1 LKILLASIYPYA
13 FILLYLTIPFD
24 DYIRAF
30 PNLLL
35 GILLIAFPIIV
46 TKEDFKKLLL
56 KPVLLFLLFFVFLLI
71 SAFLFGRFEND
82 FVVVRKMIIPLGLV
96 ILYLPVQDFKKLN
109 KAIIFSSFAAI
120 FFSIIKFVVLVN
132 NTGTF
137 NLGFF
142 QDSIDVLLI
151 DRLYIGF
158 LCVLSILVS
167 YQSLKKEYHPN
178 NRYFLASILL
188 NGLFILLIMSK
199 VAIAILLAIVLLR
212 QFYGKQK
219 KIRLLISFVVI
230 LIIGGLIYKS
240 YKPYFEKII
249 ASEYTNPEVN
259 YIEGTIPWGYRSL
272 VWNCST
278 VIIKE
283 IENKWNGIGFKETN
297 NRLEICY
304 DNNINDMNTKEI
316 FLSKR
321 FNTHNQFLDF
331 YISSGIVGFLLFIC
345 VLGVL
350 FFHYRKHF
358 FATALL
364 VSIILLGLV
373 ENFFHRQIGAYYF
386 GFILVILLIN
396 NTFFKKSEKENI
408 NPQQPL

>member
-1 LKILLASIYPYA
+1 MKILLASIYPYA
-13 FILLYLTIPFD
+13 FMLLYLTIPFD

-56 KPVLLFLLFFVFLLI
+56 KPVLLFLLFFAFLLI
-71 SAFLFGRFEND
+71 SAFLFGRFEDD
-82 FVVVRKMIIPLGLV
+82 FVVVRKMLIPLGLV

-109 KAIIFSSFAAI
+109 KAIIFSSIAAI
-120 FFSIIKFVVLVN
+120 IFSVIKFVVLVN
-132 NTGTF
+132 KTGTF
-137 NLGFF
+137 NLNFF

-178 NRYFLASILL
+178 NRYYLASILL

-199 VAIAILLAIVLLR
+199 VSMAIIFAIVLLR

-219 KIRLLISFVVI
+219 KIRLLISLVVI
-230 LIIGGLIYKS
+230 LLISGITYKS
-240 YKPYFEKII
+240 YKPYFEKVIN
-249 ASEYTNPEVN
+249 SEHSISELN
-259 YIEGTIPWGYRSL
+259 YNDGTIPWGYRSL
-272 VWNCST
+272 VWKSSIS
-278 VIIKE
+278 IIKE

-297 NRLEICY
+297 NRLKASYEN
-304 DNNINDMNTKEI
+304 DINDAATKEI
-316 FLSKR
+316 FLSKK

-331 YISSGIVGFLLFIC
+331 YISSGIIGFLLFIC

-364 VSIILLGLV
+364 MSIILLGLV

-386 GFILVILLIN
+386 GFILVILLMN
-396 NTFFKKSEKENI
+396 NTFFKESEKDKI
-408 NPQQPL
+408 T

>member
-1 LKILLASIYPYA
+1 MKILLASIYPYA
-13 FILLYLTIPFD
+13 FMLLYLTIPFD

-46 TKEDFKKLLL
+46 TKEDFKKLFL
-56 KPVLLFLLFFVFLLI
+56 KPVLLFLLFFAFLLI
-71 SAFLFGRFEND
+71 NAFLFGRFEDD
-82 FVVVRKMIIPLGLV
+82 FVVVRKMLIPLGLV

-109 KAIIFSSFAAI
+109 KAIIFSSIAAI
-120 FFSIIKFVVLVN
+120 IFSVIKFVVLVN
-132 NTGTF
+132 KTGTF
-137 NLGFF
+137 NLNFF

-178 NRYFLASILL
+178 NRYYLASIIL
-188 NGLFILLIMSK
+188 NGLFIVLIMSK
-199 VAIAILLAIVLLR
+199 VALAILIAIVLLR
-212 QFYGKQK
+212 QFYGKHK
-219 KIRLLISFVVI
+219 KIRLLISLVVI
-230 LIIGGLIYKS
+230 LLISGINYKS

-249 ASEYTNPEVN
+249 NSEYANTKVN

-272 VWNCST
+272 VWDSSIS
-278 VIIKE
+278 IIKG

-297 NRLEICY
+297 NLLKASYEN
-304 DNNINDMNTKEI
+304 DINDAATKEI

-331 YISSGIVGFLLFIC
+331 YISSGIIGFLLFIC

-396 NTFFKKSEKENI
+396 NTFFKESEKERI
-408 NPQQPL
+408 T